1 MLFSDQR
8 RIQISVPSKD
18 EEGAVANV
26 AFLVKHLC
34 QNVMKD
40 QRKDLFVLD
49 GAVYV
54 PEHWSLWGQDG

>member
-8 RIQISVPSKD
+8 RMQISVPSKD

-26 AFLVKHLC
+26 GFLVKYLC

-54 PEHWSLWGQDG
+54 PEQWIPWGIR